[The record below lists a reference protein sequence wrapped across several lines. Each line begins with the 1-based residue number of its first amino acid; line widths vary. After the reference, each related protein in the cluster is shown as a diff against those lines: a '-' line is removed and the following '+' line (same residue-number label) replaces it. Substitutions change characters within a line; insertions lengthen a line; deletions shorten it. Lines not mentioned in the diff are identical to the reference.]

1 MKFIF
6 YLNTISKNES
16 KFLMSEQHE
25 QHEQHEISLVDIV
38 KFFGEH
44 YKRILMCGVVG
55 LVVAIAAYTQSSIY
69 QATSILTNDGTV
81 DFVLLKRLQINLPRI
96 AQQIADS
103 NGSELA
109 NELSSESWWTK
120 NFKPTFAITKADQKD
135 VTDLA
140 SGNNKILNFVF
151 SASSKTEEVALKKAN
166 ESADFFKNAAALI
179 MAKDLLQSYN
189 HQVENGMSQL
199 EKSRL
204 EIKSEIEYLTKKA
217 KNLEE
222 LKARFPQNQT
232 VFSSQVLDPKDSGS
246 KYLPISTQ
254 LIAVYE
260 EIAMKQE
267 ALEKIKDAEILLSV
281 KDRASDLL
289 ENSLK
294 NRFDGLGVLN
304 EVTDDMKIALSSTN
318 DPKTLLA
325 LQTVTSEI
333 MAVQSQ
339 YRSGLGQRT
348 PTQVTKKSISIFL
361 MIGLFA
367 GLFLGLIYASF
378 LSLMNRYKEGKN
390 LGVIQ

>member
-1 MKFIF
+1 MNKPQ
-6 YLNTISKNES
+6 
-16 KFLMSEQHE
+16 EQYKH
-25 QHEQHEISLVDIV
+25 QDQDEISLVDIV

-44 YKRILMCGVVG
+44 YKRILACGAIG
-55 LVVAIAAYTQSSIY
+55 LTVAIAAYTQFPIY

-103 NGSELA
+103 NGNELA
-109 NELSSESWWTK
+109 YELSSESWWTK

-140 SGNNKILNFVF
+140 TGNNKILNFVF
-151 SASSKTEEVALKKAN
+151 LASSKTEEVALKKAN

-199 EKSRL
+199 EKNRL

-232 VFSSQVLDPKDSGS
+232 VFSSQILDPKDSGS

-260 EIAMKQE
+260 EMAMKQE
-267 ALEKIKDAEILLSV
+267 ELEKIKDAEILLSI
-281 KDRASDLL
+281 KDKASDLL

-294 NRFDGLGVLN
+294 GRFDGLVALN
-304 EVTDDMKIALSSTN
+304 EVADDMKIAVSSAN
-318 DPKTLLA
+318 EPKVLLA
-325 LQTVTSEI
+325 LQTVSTEI
-333 MAVQSQ
+333 MTVQSQ
-339 YRSGLGQRT
+339 FKSGLGQRT
-348 PTQVTKKSISIFL
+348 PTQAKRKSISIFL
-361 MIGLFA
+361 VIGLLA
-367 GLFLGLIYASF
+367 GLFLGFIYASC
-378 LSLMNRYKEGKN
+378 LSLMNRYKESKN